1 MACDTCGFLCEQ
13 CDTFLHLNKRAAV
26 SHHRQ
31 VRLDCKILVRF
42 HRTFLCQMVIQFS
55 STVILLKS
63 SQIGVF
69 MFNQSINLLSCEQS
83 LTHVG
88 LRVDVHEGCSRARLP
103 SMALMVDGKALK
115 AVLEVRHVDT
125 DNSVETEVQIHCR
138 FCGLPTD
145 SHDAICN
152 SQQCQVR
159 A

>member
-31 VRLDCKILVRF
+31 VRLNCKILV
-42 HRTFLCQMVIQFS
+42 CQVVIQS
-55 STVILLKS
+55 SSIVILLKS
-63 SQIGVF
+63 SQNGVV
-69 MFNQSINLLSCEQS
+69 MFNQSINVLSCEQS
-83 LTHVG
+83 LAHVG

-115 AVLEVRHVDT
+115 AVLEVRRVDA
-125 DNSVETEVQIHCR
+125 DSSVETEVQIHCR

-145 SHDAICN
+145 NRDAICN